1 MMKIDI
7 LPMLVTQ
14 VSLVENNGQ
23 VPSDEH
29 PNTFSLNASVLF
41 DEDKNTVAKLVANA
55 ELVSIGKYEVN
66 VVAEFV
72 LHFDAPMTEESV
84 TGAVSDSK
92 TEETVFPYVASYI
105 NAFVALSGYQRP
117 NIPIVTF

>member
-14 VSLVENNGQ
+14 VSLNENNDQ
-23 VPSDEH
+23 VTPEEH
-29 PNTFSLNASVLF
+29 PNSFSLNASVLF
-41 DEDKNTVAKLVANA
+41 DETQNTVAKLVANA
-55 ELVSIGKYEVN
+55 ELISIGKYEVN

-72 LHFDAPMTEESV
+72 LHFNETMTEDSA
-84 TGAVSDSK
+84 TRAVVDSK
-92 TEETVFPYVASYI
+92 TEETIFPYVTSYI
-105 NAFVALSGYQRP
+105 NAFIALSGYQRP

>member
-14 VSLVENNGQ
+14 VSLNENNDQ
-23 VPSDEH
+23 VSPDEH
-29 PNTFSLNASVLF
+29 PNSFSMNASVLF
-41 DEDKNTVAKLVANA
+41 DEAQNTAAKLIANA

-72 LHFDAPMTEESV
+72 LHFDEAMTEDSAAR
-84 TGAVSDSK
+84 AVADSK
-92 TEETVFPYVASYI
+92 TEETIFPYVASYI
-105 NAFVALSGYQRP
+105 NAFIALSGYQRP